1 MENDIRFIL
10 FIFLLNMAATKR
22 VFQVSSDTFWGFRLL
37 IDISKFHTISDI
49 VNFVKNDLKTFLMSR
64 NLIVLVEKLESR
76 LFHLHHPYDT
86 YQDLLRLTNKDDI
99 IYICDH
105 C

>member
-1 MENDIRFIL
+1 MNIRFIPVY
-10 FIFLLNMAATKR
+10 FLLNMDATKR

-37 IDISKFHTISDI
+37 IDISKFHSIGDI
-49 VNFVKNDLKTFLMSR
+49 VNFIKNDLKTFLMSR

-76 LFHLHHPYDT
+76 VFHVHHPYDT
-86 YQDLLRLTNKDDI
+86 YQDLLKLTNEDDI